1 MIKKRKKKKVDFN
14 LNDIIEKEIKNNSL
28 RRYFPKSFEL
38 ILKDLANKETK
49 DHKDFTNI
57 PFVTIDGEDS
67 KDFDDAVW
75 SINDN
80 NSSKIMIAIA
90 DVSYFVKK
98 NDPLDKEAK
107 KRGNS
112 FYFPD
117 RVIPMFPEE
126 ISNNICSLVPNKERA
141 CIVVE
146 IEMYNCKIINFNIH
160 RAKIISTARLTYQ
173 EVDQIYYTNLEK
185 NKNFKVIRNLF
196 ETYKKLKKISE
207 KRNKINFSSEEFQII
222 KKKDDKDFF
231 LKKKDNLES
240 YKLIEEFM
248 ILANENVAKYLKSN
262 NLNSI
267 FRNHEKPKDEKI
279 KDLQKLL
286 KENNIYKNEKFNT
299 QKDFINVLSRIN
311 KSNVFIVD
319 FLLRS
324 QSKAYYDNKNIGHF
338 GLGLDYY
345 THFTSPIRRYSDLN
359 VHRDLID
366 HFFNKKKNNNEFSLS
381 EYLTIQEKKSESIE
395 RKVMERACSLY
406 IKNSKKKY
414 FIGIIDGIESFGIF
428 IRSLDLP
435 FSCLA
440 RTKYID
446 FKKKGDYKKP
456 IINYKLGQRVSFK
469 IKRNDI
475 LSGKILAHN
484 VKII

>member
-1 MIKKRKKKKVDFN
+1 MIKKKKKKIEFN
-14 LNDIIEKEIKNNSL
+14 LKDIIEKEIKDNSL
-28 RRYFPKSFEL
+28 RSYFPKSFEL
-38 ILKDLANKETK
+38 ISKSLIKKNIKG
-49 DHKDFTNI
+49 HKDFTNI

-75 SINDN
+75 SINEN
-80 NSSKIMIAIA
+80 NSSKIMIAIS
-90 DVSYFVKK
+90 DVSFFIKK
-98 NDPLDKEAK
+98 NDPLDIEAK

-126 ISNNICSLVPNKERA
+126 ISNNICSLVPNKVRA

-146 IEMYNCKIINFNIH
+146 IEINNYEITSFKIH

-173 EVDQIYYTNLEK
+173 ETDEIYKKNLIK
-185 NKNFKVIRNLF
+185 NKNFIIIKNLF

-207 KRNKINFSSEEFQII
+207 RRNKINFSSEEFQIVEKI
-222 KKKDDKDFF
+222 NKDFF
-231 LKKKDNLES
+231 LKKKENLES

-262 NLNSI
+262 NLTSI

-286 KENNIYKNEKFNT
+286 KENKIYNNEKFNN
-299 QKDFINVLSRIN
+299 QKDFIKILGRID
-311 KSNVFIVD
+311 KSNTFIND
-319 FLLRS
+319 LLLRS

-366 HFFNKKKNNNEFSLS
+366 HFFDKKKNNHEYSLS
-381 EYLTIQEKKSESIE
+381 EHLTIQEKKSESIE
-395 RKVMERACSLY
+395 RKVMEKACSLY
-406 IKNSKKKY
+406 IKNSKKKN

-428 IRSLDLP
+428 IRSIDLP

-440 RTKYID
+440 RIKYKS
-446 FKKKGDYKKP
+446 FKKKEDYRKPSIDYK
-456 IINYKLGQRVSFK
+456 IGQKVSFK

-475 LSGKILAHN
+475 SSGKILAHN
-484 VKII
+484 VKLI